1 MGSPQ
6 ELWLKDL
13 ELRPSSSGTESLR
26 AILLLQDYGHSG
38 QDYSQS
44 RTTYILSVQVQ
55 PKELPLLSGLIGRS
69 IWIQGPQLHE
79 EDHLRIKE
87 ERDRLREA
95 YLSLHFSLED
105 LLRTHTS

>member
-1 MGSPQ
+1 
-6 ELWLKDL
+6 
-13 ELRPSSSGTESLR
+13 
-26 AILLLQDYGHSG
+26 
-38 QDYSQS
+38 
-44 RTTYILSVQVQ
+44 VQVQ